1 MSRVDEAMRRAAARR
16 QAVTDVEPD
25 LPPVM
30 RDDRGALHID
40 PSQFPDEAELTAVR
54 PADVGAMPPE
64 PIDPAALDITMPE
77 EPRRDPEPAP
87 APEVAAPVAPVDTAA
102 ADTPAVPPVTMR
114 SAEIVPR
121 LAPQLAEK
129 VIVDSRVLPASREQ
143 YRALAALLID
153 AQAESGT
160 KVVMI
165 ASAVPAEGK
174 TLTACNLALTLSE
187 SFHKRVLLID
197 GDLRRPTLHDMFRLN
212 AASGLTDALSSPEDR
227 KLLIRQVS
235 SRLAVLPAGRP
246 DSDPMAILVSDR
258 MRHLLD
264 EAREAFDW
272 VIIDTPPLVMLPDA
286 NLLAPMADGVVLVVR
301 AASTPHALVHRAIEA
316 VGKARTIGVV
326 LNQAEPQNE
335 GSYGGYYYEYA
346 AAGLEEKA
354 KK

>member
-1 MSRVDEAMRRAAARR
+1 MSRIDEAMRRAAARR
-16 QAVTDVEPD
+16 QATAEGEPD
-25 LPPVM
+25 LRPIEGE
-30 RDDRGALHID
+30 DRGAPHLD
-40 PSQFPDEAELTAVR
+40 PSQFPDESSLTGLR
-54 PADVGAMPPE
+54 PVDIGAAPPE
-64 PIDPAALDITMPE
+64 PIDPASLDVTLPE
-77 EPRRDPEPAP
+77 EPVRDADTMRPSEAST
-87 APEVAAPVAPVDTAA
+87 PVDAA
-102 ADTPAVPPVTMR
+102 ATDESATPPVTMR

-129 VIVDSRVLPASREQ
+129 VIVDSRVLPSSREQ
-143 YRALAALLID
+143 YRALAALLVD
-153 AQAESGT
+153 AQTEAGT

-187 SFHKRVLLID
+187 SFQKRVLLID

-212 AASGLTDALSSPEDR
+212 AASGLTDALSSPEER

-235 SRLAVLPAGRP
+235 PRLAVLPAGRP

-258 MRHLLD
+258 MRHLLA

-286 NLLAPMADGVVLVVR
+286 HMLAPMADGVVLVVR
-301 AASTPHALVHRAIEA
+301 AASTPHALVTRAIEA

-326 LNQAEPQNE
+326 LNQAESQND

-346 AAGLEEKA
+346 AAGMEAQA

>member
-1 MSRVDEAMRRAAARR
+1 MRPTDHGDPGAISVD
-16 QAVTDVEPD
+16 P
-25 LPPVM
+25 L
-30 RDDRGALHID
+30 
-40 PSQFPDEAELTAVR
+40 QFPEEPAASLPIGERNTSSLEPKIDLELDGLRSSAAPPEELTADQVSV
-54 PADVGAMPPE
+54 PVEAGSTAGGADAVDE
-64 PIDPAALDITMPE
+64 T
-77 EPRRDPEPAP
+77 
-87 APEVAAPVAPVDTAA
+87 AAPPI
-102 ADTPAVPPVTMR
+102 TMR
-114 SAEIVPR
+114 SADIAPR

-143 YRALAALLID
+143 YRALAALLVD
-153 AQAESGT
+153 AQTESGT

-187 SFHKRVLLID
+187 SFQKRVLLID

-212 AASGLTDALSSPEDR
+212 AASGLTDALSSDQDR
-227 KLLIRQVS
+227 KMLIRQVS

-264 EAREAFDW
+264 EARDAFDW

-286 NLLAPMADGVVLVVR
+286 HLLTPMADGVVLVVR
-301 AASTPHALVHRAIEA
+301 AASTPHALVARAIEV
-316 VGKARTIGVV
+316 VGKSRTIGVV
-326 LNQAEPQNE
+326 LNQADPEQDGN
-335 GSYGGYYYEYA
+335 YGNYYYYEYA
-346 AAGLEEKA
+346 AAGLEANA

>member
-16 QAVTDVEPD
+16 QATAEGDPD
-25 LPPVM
+25 LRPIEGA
-30 RDDRGALHID
+30 DRPAVHLD
-40 PSQFPDEAELTAVR
+40 PSQFPDESTLTAFGPV
-54 PADVGAMPPE
+54 DVGAAPPE
-64 PIDPAALDITMPE
+64 PIDPATLDVSLPE
-77 EPRRDPEPAP
+77 EPVRDADTMRPPEAP
-87 APEVAAPVAPVDTAA
+87 TPPVNTAASDTA
-102 ADTPAVPPVTMR
+102 TVPPVTMR

-129 VIVDSRVLPASREQ
+129 VIVDSRVLPSSREQ
-143 YRALAALLID
+143 YRALAALLVD
-153 AQAESGT
+153 AQTESGT

-187 SFHKRVLLID
+187 SFQKRVLLID

-212 AASGLTDALSSPEDR
+212 AASGLTDALSSPDER

-235 SRLAVLPAGRP
+235 PRLAVLPAGRP

-286 NLLAPMADGVVLVVR
+286 HMLAPMADGVVLVVR
-301 AASTPHALVHRAIEA
+301 AASTPHALVTRAIEA

-326 LNQAEPQNE
+326 LNQAESQND

-346 AAGLEEKA
+346 AAGMEAQA

>member
-16 QAVTDVEPD
+16 QATAEGDPD
-25 LPPVM
+25 LPPIQGE
-30 RDDRGALHID
+30 DAGAIHLD
-40 PSQFPDEAELTAVR
+40 PSQFPDESTLTAFG
-54 PADVGAMPPE
+54 PLDVGAAPRE
-64 PIDPAALDITMPE
+64 PIDPATLDVSLPE
-77 EPRRDPEPAP
+77 EPVGDADTMRPPEAP
-87 APEVAAPVAPVDTAA
+87 TPVNAA
-102 ADTPAVPPVTMR
+102 ATDAAAVPPVTMR

-143 YRALAALLID
+143 YRALAALLVD
-153 AQAESGT
+153 SQTESGT

-187 SFHKRVLLID
+187 SFQKRVLLID

-212 AASGLTDALSSPEDR
+212 AASGLTDALSSPDER

-235 SRLAVLPAGRP
+235 PRLAVLPAGRP

-286 NLLAPMADGVVLVVR
+286 HLLAPMADGVVLVVR
-301 AASTPHALVHRAIEA
+301 AASTPHALVTRAIEA

-326 LNQAEPQNE
+326 LNQAESQGE

-346 AAGLEEKA
+346 AAGMEAQA